1 MQNNS
6 PTCLEESNNE
16 SYVPH
21 ELRGPHGYFNVLLSI
36 LCQVS
41 KHAIELFCGPLC
53 LSSL

>member
-21 ELRGPHGYFNVLLSI
+21 ELRGPHGYFN
-36 LCQVS
+36 
-41 KHAIELFCGPLC
+41 
-53 LSSL
+53 SSFQSYAKYQKMQLNCFVDHYV